1 MSDTTITLYG
11 AAGVTTVTPNFVF
24 DGTIAVFVE
33 DTFIQYISGYNSISL
48 SEDEKLEYVCSD
60 WDSITTLNIRDDKV
74 SGDISGW
81 TLPTDLVRFYVSNTS
96 VSGDISDWTLPTDLV
111 YFDVHNTSVSGDIS
125 DWTLPTDLFYFA
137 VNNTSVSGDISDWT
151 FPTSLDYSFI
161 DNTSLD
167 YDSVS
172 GAFTGIT
179 SSLYKI
185 DFDNCSLTRQQVDN
199 VLADLVTSAIEN
211 KMLDIG
217 DNNSGPGPA
226 GWSNKETLE
235 ARDWTIKIN
244 AAVGVSIP
252 IAAHHYKQM
261 AGN

>member
-1 MSDTTITLYG
+1 MPDTTITLYG

-125 DWTLPTDLFYFA
+125 DWT
-137 VNNTSVSGDISDWT
+137 